1 MSAPL
6 PWVALAVGVAG
17 VGAAAWQ
24 ECAGSRA
31 VARSRP
37 GPHRGPS
44 LEAIRAAI
52 APLGMRV
59 RRVDGEYRVVFDDY
73 GQSPRGKLDE
83 EMAAYYTTDADDAL
97 GTAQDMARRRAEAI
111 AQRAARKPGARG
123 SRSADSADWV
133 DVVGYLERQP
143 GPRTVPEIVL
153 GVFGAPGSRDHEGFH
168 PPGYDPRGCA
178 ACREGVERERAV
190 RRALAAG
197 ESRKSIMSFKG
208 QEYWAMPRAQA
219 HPGQAR

>member
-1 MSAPL
+1 MSASL

-24 ECAGSRA
+24 ERAGSRA
-31 VARSRP
+31 VARSRH

-52 APLGMRV
+52 APLGMKV
-59 RRVDGEYRVVFDDY
+59 RRVEGEYRVVFNDY
-73 GQSPRGKLDE
+73 DATPRGKLDE

-97 GTAQDMARRRAEAI
+97 ETARDMARRRAEVI

-123 SRSADSADWV
+123 SRSADADWV
-133 DVVGYLERQP
+133 DVVGFLQRQS

-153 GVFGAPGSRDHEGFH
+153 GVFGAPDARDHEGLH
-168 PPGYDPRGCA
+168 PPGYDPKGCA
-178 ACREGVERERAV
+178 ACKEGARQERAV
-190 RRALAAG
+190 RRALAVGA
-197 ESRKSIMSFKG
+197 KDILNFKG
-208 QEYWAMPRAQA
+208 QEYWAMPRSQVN
-219 HPGQAR
+219 PGRAR

>member
-1 MSAPL
+1 MSASL

-24 ECAGSRA
+24 ERAGSRA
-31 VARSRP
+31 VARSRPGPRP

-44 LEAIRAAI
+44 LEAIRVAI
-52 APLGMRV
+52 APLGMKV
-59 RRVDGEYRVVFDDY
+59 RRVEGEYRVVFNDY
-73 GQSPRGKLDE
+73 DQSPRGKLDE

-97 GTAQDMARRRAEAI
+97 ETARDMARRRAEAI

-123 SRSADSADWV
+123 SRSADADWV

-153 GVFGAPGSRDHEGFH
+153 GVFGVPDARDHDG
-168 PPGYDPRGCA
+168 A
-178 ACREGVERERAV
+178 ERERAV

-197 ESRKSIMSFKG
+197 GKDILNFKG
-208 QEYWAMPRAQA
+208 QEYWAAPRVQV
-219 HPGQAR
+219 HPGRAR